1 MSQLL
6 LNLTLLALLFAP
18 NKTATVFAQT
28 ATAGKAIYNSQAK
41 GEEPPTPIEAAKM
54 ITVPDGFRVTL
65 FAGDPDVAQP
75 ISMETDD
82 RGRLWVSEC
91 FTYAKHGYDEELRDQ
106 LIILEDTD
114 GDGEHDKRKVFWD
127 QGLQLTSV
135 LPGTKGCWILNH
147 GTLAWLADENGDD
160 QADGAPKVILDG
172 FNYREVGHNI
182 VGGMIWGPDGWIY
195 GRHGILATS
204 FVGKPGDSQ
213 AERTPLNCGVW
224 RFHPQSHRFE
234 VIVHGT
240 TNPWGLDYNDF
251 GEFFFSNNVT
261 GHAWHV
267 FPNAHY
273 VRMYGADFN
282 PHYYELIDQHADH
295 YHWDHS
301 VKWTES
307 RTSTGKHGELG
318 GGHSHCGLMIYL
330 GGNWPP
336 QYRDHMFMCNTHG
349 RRVNQDIP
357 ERQGSGYV
365 IKHGKDF
372 LFANQQWFRGVNLI
386 YGPDGGVYLSDW
398 TDLGECHD
406 HDGVHRTSGRIYKIT
421 YGKPQPY
428 SGKDLSTK
436 SLDELVKLQLHKNDW
451 YVRHARRILVDRKLA
466 GEDFGS
472 VIPELKKMAKTHPD
486 ITRQLRA
493 TWLLYALGEFSQ
505 ADQIALLES
514 NNEYKRVWGVRLLSN
529 TENIPTQ
536 IAGEFIKRARV
547 EDSSF
552 VRLYL
557 ASALFKMSGKD
568 RFEMANIL
576 CSHAEDANDHNLPLL
591 IWYGIEPVVV
601 DKPELALK
609 LMQHSKI
616 PLIQK
621 FLARRLMHENK
632 QGSPVTQQLAAALI
646 QPNASNAFRLNLLS
660 GMTAATRGWR
670 KTPAPVNWE
679 QTSKKLMASSNKQI
693 QELTRELSVVFGDGR
708 AMDDLRAL
716 ITNTE
721 ATPIERRNALEIL
734 ISSQPKGLLE
744 LLKKSVGDK
753 ILEEVATRGLAG
765 FDDPQ
770 IPRLL
775 TNRFYRFRKETKIAA
790 LDTFC
795 SRKEFARFLLEQLKR
810 KNSNLVDASLSASQ
824 ARQIAS
830 FNDPALNKLLSEVW
844 GTLGTTDAEKQ
855 KRIATLKEKMTPAV
869 LAKANLPQGRAL
881 FEKSCANCHRLFD
894 AGKNIGP
901 NLTGSN
907 RDSIDYLL
915 VNIISPSSVVPNQY
929 KISTILLES
938 GQVLNGVVITKTDKS
953 VTVQTEK
960 ELLNLDADSIELI
973 KPSAFSLMPN
983 GLIEKFSEEQIRDLF
998 GYLQSKQQVAL
1009 PTE

>member
-1 MSQLL
+1 MIQTL
-6 LNLTLLALLFAP
+6 LNLILLALIFACC
-18 NKTATVFAQT
+18 TTEAVFAQT
-28 ATAGKAIYNSQAK
+28 ATAGKAVYNSQAE

-65 FAGDPDVAQP
+65 FAGEPDVAQP

-106 LIILEDTD
+106 LVILEDTD
-114 GDGEHDKRKVFWD
+114 GDGEHDERKVFWD

-160 QADGAPKVILDG
+160 RADGNPQVVLDG

-213 AERTPLNCGVW
+213 AERTKLNCSIW

-234 VIVHGT
+234 VIAHGT

-251 GEFFFSNNVT
+251 GEFFFTNNVT

-318 GGHSHCGLMIYL
+318 GGHSHCGLMIYQ
-330 GGNWPP
+330 GDNWPDR
-336 QYRDHMFMCNTHG
+336 YRGHMFMCNTHG

-372 LFANQQWFRGVNLI
+372 LFANQPWFRGVNMI

-421 YGKPQPY
+421 YGKPNPS
-428 SGKDLSTK
+428 SGDDLSAK
-436 SLDELVKLQLHKNDW
+436 SLDELVELQLHKNDW

-466 GEDFGS
+466 GEDLRS
-472 VIPELKKMAKTHPD
+472 VIPTLKKMAKANPD
-486 ITRQLRA
+486 LTRQLRA
-493 TWLLYALGEFSQ
+493 IWLLYSLGEFSQ
-505 ADQIALLES
+505 ADQMALLKS
-514 NNEYKRVWGVRLLSN
+514 GNEYKRVWGVRLLSN
-529 TENIPTQ
+529 DERLS
-536 IAGEFIKRARV
+536 ADVARSFIDLAKR
-547 EDSSF
+547 EESPF

-557 ASALFKMSGKD
+557 ASALFKMSGKEC
-568 RFEMANIL
+568 FELANIL
-576 CSHAEDANDHNLPLL
+576 CSHAEDASDHNLPLL
-591 IWYGIEPVVV
+591 IWYGIEPTVASH
-601 DKPELALK
+601 PEAALK
-609 LMQHSKI
+609 LMRRSNI

-621 FLARRLMHENK
+621 FLARRLMHENRED
-632 QGSPVTQQLAAALI
+632 SPVTKQLAAALI
-646 QPNASNAFRLNLLS
+646 QPNASDDFRLNLLE

-670 KTPAPVNWE
+670 KTPAPANWGKVNGE
-679 QTSKKLMASSNKQI
+679 LMASSNKSI
-693 QELTRELSVVFGDGR
+693 QEMTRELSVVFGDGR
-708 AMDDLRAL
+708 AMDDLQKL
-716 ITNTE
+716 VTDTE

-734 ISSQPKGLLE
+734 ISSQPEGLLE
-744 LLKKSVGDK
+744 LLKKSVTDK
-753 ILEEVATRGLAG
+753 ILEDVAARGLAG

-775 TNRFYRFRKETKIAA
+775 LSRFYRFRKETKAAA

-795 SRKEFARFLLEQLKR
+795 SRKEFARFLLEQLKL
-810 KNSNLVDASLSASQ
+810 KNNNPVDASLSASQ

-830 FNDPALNKLLSEVW
+830 FNDPALNKLLAEVW
-844 GTLGTTDAEKQ
+844 GRLGTTDAEKQ

-869 LAKANLPQGRAL
+869 LAKANLSQGRAL
-881 FEKSCANCHRLFD
+881 FEKNCATCHRLFD
-894 AGKNIGP
+894 SGKNIGP

-938 GQVLNGVVITKTDKS
+938 GQVLNGVVVSKTDKS

-960 ELLNLDADSIELI
+960 ELLNLDAESIELI
-973 KPSAFSLMPN
+973 KPSEFSLMPN
-983 GLIEKFSEEQIRDLF
+983 GLIEKFSEEQIRDLL
-998 GYLQSKQQVAL
+998 GYLQSKQQVAM
-1009 PTE
+1009 PAE